1 MLRLSDSHL
10 SLEVTGSADAAG
22 RGGPVGR
29 SETEQG
35 LKGGHGLSPAIVTK
49 DELIQVDGKLG
60 AADAVVGADQP
71 LLKVADGAV
80 GQRHDRWDAS
90 TQVTAQGLRPGD
102 VAKPGRVK
110 SGEGLQTI
118 RIDGRARC
126 HALCE
131 KPGEGGRPEVGHDP
145 HADTAR
151 AAAPPFDGHQH
162 ECGPPAFQLAAPAQ
176 PWLWATNPGV
186 VDLDLA
192 MQRLAGGVDHG
203 SAQFVE
209 HQPRRFIAAEPELA
223 LQPHRRN
230 PPRVRRHQIRRPE
243 PLGQR
248 QLGVV
253 EDGPRG
259 QRDLVPAARALPPEF
274 DSSGIGMGSTST
286 YASRPPQRAHTNPS
300 GHRLGSQILSAGV
313 FGGEL
318 ALKLGQTLGESW
330 AGHTPT
336 LHIGVC

>member
-131 KPGEGGRPEVGHDP
+131 KPGEGGSP
-145 HADTAR
+145 
-151 AAAPPFDGHQH
+151 
-162 ECGPPAFQLAAPAQ
+162 
-176 PWLWATNPGV
+176 
-186 VDLDLA
+186 
-192 MQRLAGGVDHG
+192 
-203 SAQFVE
+203 
-209 HQPRRFIAAEPELA
+209 
-223 LQPHRRN
+223 
-230 PPRVRRHQIRRPE
+230 
-243 PLGQR
+243 
-248 QLGVV
+248 
-253 EDGPRG
+253 
-259 QRDLVPAARALPPEF
+259 
-274 DSSGIGMGSTST
+274 
-286 YASRPPQRAHTNPS
+286 
-300 GHRLGSQILSAGV
+300 
-313 FGGEL
+313 
-318 ALKLGQTLGESW
+318 
-330 AGHTPT
+330 
-336 LHIGVC
+336 

>member
-29 SETEQG
+29 SETELG

-118 RIDGRARC
+118 RIDGRGVADG
-126 HALCE
+126 AASSPE
-131 KPGEGGRPEVGHDP
+131 KDFRPSV
-145 HADTAR
+145 
-151 AAAPPFDGHQH
+151 
-162 ECGPPAFQLAAPAQ
+162 
-176 PWLWATNPGV
+176 
-186 VDLDLA
+186 
-192 MQRLAGGVDHG
+192 
-203 SAQFVE
+203 
-209 HQPRRFIAAEPELA
+209 
-223 LQPHRRN
+223 
-230 PPRVRRHQIRRPE
+230 
-243 PLGQR
+243 
-248 QLGVV
+248 
-253 EDGPRG
+253 
-259 QRDLVPAARALPPEF
+259 
-274 DSSGIGMGSTST
+274 
-286 YASRPPQRAHTNPS
+286 
-300 GHRLGSQILSAGV
+300 
-313 FGGEL
+313 
-318 ALKLGQTLGESW
+318 
-330 AGHTPT
+330 
-336 LHIGVC
+336 

>member
-49 DELIQVDGKLG
+49 DELLQVDGKLG

-90 TQVTAQGLRPGD
+90 TQVTAQGLRRGETRPRQVRRRTSD
-102 VAKPGRVK
+102 HPYRRSSPVPRCVRNRVRVVALKLGMTPMR
-110 SGEGLQTI
+110 T
-118 RIDGRARC
+118 
-126 HALCE
+126 
-131 KPGEGGRPEVGHDP
+131 RPEP
-145 HADTAR
+145 RPRRSTATSTSAFSWR
-151 AAAPPFDGHQH
+151 LPRSPG
-162 ECGPPAFQLAAPAQ
+162 CGP
-176 PWLWATNPGV
+176 PGV
-186 VDLDLA
+186 VDLDSPCSGSRAALTMA
-192 MQRLAGGVDHG
+192 RRSLWSISHAVSLRL
-203 SAQFVE
+203 S
-209 HQPRRFIAAEPELA
+209 PSWRCSPTAEI
-223 LQPHRRN
+223 
-230 PPRVRRHQIRRPE
+230 VRRHQIRRPE
-243 PLGQR
+243 PLGQ
-248 QLGVV
+248 QFGVV

-259 QRDLVPAARALPPEF
+259 QRDLV
-274 DSSGIGMGSTST
+274 
-286 YASRPPQRAHTNPS
+286 
-300 GHRLGSQILSAGV
+300 SAGV

-318 ALKLGQTLGESW
+318 ALKLGQTRGSW

-336 LHIGVC
+336 LHIGVCETTGEPEDI